1 MEFIETP
8 MCTVCGAT
16 TLMYLDETAY
26 TRWQNHEILI
36 QQAFPDLSA
45 GERELLKTGFHPA
58 CWDSLF
64 KEEDDE
70 ENL

>member
-16 TLMYLDETAY
+16 TLMYLDEIAY
-26 TRWQNHEILI
+26 SRWQNHEILI
-36 QQAFPDLSA
+36 QQAFPDLSS
-45 GERELLKTGFHPA
+45 GERELIKTGFHPA

-64 KEEDDE
+64 TEEDDE